1 MQKNLNEQSYDVSF
15 VQATNRLTSKIVYDY
30 ISIGVTGFSG
40 SGKSTFITSL
50 IHQLK
55 YSNEAL
61 LGGFLPA
68 RDENIIGVKLLPIYG
83 LELFD
88 YQHGIDALSSN
99 PPQWPAPTTESSGC
113 IVEITYKRKVPFYKP
128 FFSEITKLKV
138 EIRDYPG
145 EWLLDIPLLDQTYLE
160 WCVEVEKLY
169 QQPQQKQ
176 LIGSL
181 QSELLSISP
190 YEILTDNEIKKLFDR
205 FRQFLQ
211 ACKQDGITLIQPGHV
226 LLPGS
231 SDSFAPFFPLLGL
244 NDYNKKKLAKADK
257 DCIYKVMQQ
266 RFNNYVNDTVEPF
279 YNSFFT
285 NVDRQVVLIDSLKAL
300 SSGKDNFEDM
310 MVAFRRIL
318 DVNIQ
323 TPTDKLDN

>member
-211 ACKQDGITLIQPGHV
+211 AWQDGITLIQPGCIITRV
-226 LLPGS
+226 IR
-231 SDSFAPFFPLLGL
+231 FICPFFSSFRTLTIIKRSES
-244 NDYNKKKLAKADK
+244 YQ

-266 RFNNYVNDTVEPF
+266 R
-279 YNSFFT
+279 
-285 NVDRQVVLIDSLKAL
+285 LII
-300 SSGKDNFEDM
+300 M
-310 MVAFRRIL
+310 
-318 DVNIQ
+318 
-323 TPTDKLDN
+323 